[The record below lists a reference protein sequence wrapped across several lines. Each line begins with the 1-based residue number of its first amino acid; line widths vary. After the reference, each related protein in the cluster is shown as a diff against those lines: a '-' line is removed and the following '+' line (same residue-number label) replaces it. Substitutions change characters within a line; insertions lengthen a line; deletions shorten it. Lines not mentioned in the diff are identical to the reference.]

1 MSDSVADA
9 GANVVR
15 LLEHAPDP
23 VLVVDGSD
31 TVRHVGGPVGA
42 LFGAGREALVGRPLR
57 ELLPGWHRPSVELAA
72 HWSTRVEARRVD
84 GAVVPVECSLVPVP
98 TGTEQLTGV
107 FVRDISARVALE
119 NENDRIRDDLA
130 ANVSHELKTPLTSV
144 VGYAELLRELP
155 DEELGP
161 VARRLVDIVHRNAR
175 RELLLVE
182 DLLAVT
188 FTEEHLARLTH
199 DRVDLLG
206 VVAAVVEERE
216 PYAHAAGVRLVLE
229 AGGPVVVQGDAHH
242 LGRVVDHLVV
252 NGYKFS
258 PPGSEVT
265 ITVAADASS
274 ACVTVA
280 DTGIGI
286 SAAQVD
292 KVFERLYRAPGAIAR
307 LSAGAGL
314 GLAVARTVVEAH
326 RGTISLESAEGVGTT
341 VRVVLP
347 RVEA

>member
-1 MSDSVADA
+1 
-9 GANVVR
+9 
-15 LLEHAPDP
+15 
-23 VLVVDGSD
+23 
-31 TVRHVGGPVGA
+31 
-42 LFGAGREALVGRPLR
+42 
-57 ELLPGWHRPSVELAA
+57 
-72 HWSTRVEARRVD
+72 
-84 GAVVPVECSLVPVP
+84 
-98 TGTEQLTGV
+98 
-107 FVRDISARVALE
+107 
-119 NENDRIRDDLA
+119 
-130 ANVSHELKTPLTSV
+130 
-144 VGYAELLRELP
+144 
-155 DEELGP
+155 
-161 VARRLVDIVHRNAR
+161 
-175 RELLLVE
+175 
-182 DLLAVT
+182 
-188 FTEEHLARLTH
+188 
-199 DRVDLLG
+199 
-206 VVAAVVEERE
+206 
-216 PYAHAAGVRLVLE
+216 
-229 AGGPVVVQGDAHH
+229 
-242 LGRVVDHLVV
+242 VVDHLVV